1 MRPSEDLVA
10 ILLELPVAVIQ
21 GANLLKKVASIHQYY
36 KAGDLACLE
45 PAGDAVEVEG
55 MIAPARVKEI
65 YFRGK
70 NNPMN
75 RIILFRGGWCV
86 TRL

>member
-21 GANLLKKVASIHQYY
+21 GANLLKSGLNSYY
-36 KAGDLACLE
+36 KASDLACLE

-65 YFRGK
+65 YFWEK